1 VRAISAWLGSI
12 ATVTIDL
19 AGSQAKKGKSVL
31 CALVERGEE
40 HLEVLC
46 VEAEDVLLGRLVDL
60 RESSHSVGHDL
71 CLFVDGC
78 AIDRLVD

>member
-1 VRAISAWLGSI
+1 MAGL
-12 ATVTIDL
+12 TVTIDMGRL
-19 AGSQAKKGKSVL
+19 PGKRKEESVL